1 MKTNNQRQISSVF
14 GKRRAGEGACHTQIN
29 HMEKPIN
36 CCRTSMNAFLC
47 HEILGCASNPYR
59 RRTPGMRSG
68 IDGQLVSSRQLRWP
82 ERPVCVIDER
92 EERGDLRRINVACTE
107 VAHALICSDFLNVQ
121 CACSKDF
128 ACYFSL

>member
-14 GKRRAGEGACHTQIN
+14 GEQKVGEGGCHTQIN

-36 CCRTSMNAFLC
+36 RSRTSMNAVLC
-47 HEILGCASNPYR
+47 HEILGCASNLYR

-92 EERGDLRRINVACTE
+92 EARGDLRRINVACT
-107 VAHALICSDFLNVQ
+107 
-121 CACSKDF
+121 
-128 ACYFSL
+128 